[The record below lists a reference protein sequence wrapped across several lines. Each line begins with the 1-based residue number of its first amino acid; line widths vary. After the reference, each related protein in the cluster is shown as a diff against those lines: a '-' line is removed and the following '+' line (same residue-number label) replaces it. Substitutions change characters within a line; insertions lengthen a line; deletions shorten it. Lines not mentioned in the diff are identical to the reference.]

1 MPALREKIIS
11 IICEEWQKAED
22 RETPLDAATISEQL
36 GQAGVIVSDAEV
48 QLELERLVGHEQII
62 LEAEPGRVGLPV
74 IVWVNPELCL

>member
-1 MPALREKIIS
+1 MPALGEKIIS